1 METMV
6 KRSIVILVAIVF
18 AASVTHKILAQEPA
32 MTVTIATSLTSP
44 VAASIPVRMTEPYVA
59 GPFVGTAAREV
70 RGDRQVLTFGIRS
83 WKEGQLA
90 RVVVYAV
97 LDDPRVPEGHSET
110 PIATFTLARGR
121 HVWVNEVTKWG
132 EPPIVVSAQ

>member
-1 METMV
+1 MV
-6 KRSIVILVAIVF
+6 RRSIAILVALVS
-18 AASVTHKILAQEPA
+18 AASVTYVVLAQEPT
-32 MTVTIATSLTSP
+32 MTVTIGTSLTSP
-44 VAASIPVRMTEPYVA
+44 ISASIPVRMTEPYVA

-70 RGDRQVLTFGIRS
+70 RGARPVLTFGIRS

-97 LDDPRVPEGHSET
+97 LDDPRVPEGYSET